1 VSHLALLIRLLR
13 QPQLSTLLLLLLFK
27 FTAADYIFDLN
38 VHYSDQSFL
47 FSLSVYCE
55 GAIRLHDRKQHAKQW
70 EEERN
75 QLRSFMTMDYRHW
88 HRRTPKH
95 N

>member
-1 VSHLALLIRLLR
+1 MATIGIVSLLALV
-13 QPQLSTLLLLLLFK
+13 LLLLF
-27 FTAADYIFDLN
+27 
-38 VHYSDQSFL
+38 SSS
-47 FSLSVYCE
+47 SLHHQVGV

-75 QLRSFMTMDYRHW
+75 QLRSFMTMDYKPW
-88 HRRTPKH
+88 HRRVPKH

>member
-1 VSHLALLIRLLR
+1 V
-13 QPQLSTLLLLLLFK
+13 
-27 FTAADYIFDLN
+27 YI
-38 VHYSDQSFL
+38 
-47 FSLSVYCE
+47 E

-75 QLRSFMTMDYRHW
+75 QFRSFMTMDYRHW

>member
-1 VSHLALLIRLLR
+1 MASIGVVKLLALV
-13 QPQLSTLLLLLLFK
+13 LLLLFSSP
-27 FTAADYIFDLN
+27 LHQQ
-38 VHYSDQSFL
+38 VG
-47 FSLSVYCE
+47 V

-75 QLRSFMTMDYRHW
+75 QLRSFMTMDYHGIR
-88 HRRTPKH
+88 RRTPTH